1 MDSIESITG
10 KLIAKYDSLE
20 FKSIKNVFTGNSVLY
35 GKLNPYLRKYYK
47 PNFTGVCSSEF
58 WVLNPI
64 KITQSFLYHFVTTD
78 NFNIQTNKTCGT
90 SMPRADWDVIKGSNI
105 YYPTN
110 EEQVKIGSFLDMI
123 DSKIRIVDSKISTLK
138 KYKKGMINQLL
149 NNIKFSNRELLSN
162 LCKITTGKLDANA
175 MNQNGKYKFF
185 TCSREDYLID
195 TYAFDCEALLIS
207 GNGEVGLTKYY
218 KGKFNAYQRTYV
230 LYDFEKSAKFIKTCV
245 DVQIDTVIRRE
256 TNKGAM
262 PYIRLSTFNKIL
274 IPLVSKKDEINI
286 ENTIDIIDKKIE
298 FHENTLR
305 TLQMI
310 KKQLLNSMFI

>member
-1 MDSIESITG
+1 MSEIKEKNEPLNKNNKVPKLRFKEFTNEWKKTTFETSVSLSKEKYNPSKNTKSEIDLEMDSIESITG

-138 KYKKGMINQLL
+138 KYKK
-149 NNIKFSNRELLSN
+149 
-162 LCKITTGKLDANA
+162 
-175 MNQNGKYKFF
+175 
-185 TCSREDYLID
+185 
-195 TYAFDCEALLIS
+195 
-207 GNGEVGLTKYY
+207 
-218 KGKFNAYQRTYV
+218 
-230 LYDFEKSAKFIKTCV
+230 
-245 DVQIDTVIRRE
+245 
-256 TNKGAM
+256 
-262 PYIRLSTFNKIL
+262 
-274 IPLVSKKDEINI
+274 KD
-286 ENTIDIIDKKIE
+286 
-298 FHENTLR
+298 
-305 TLQMI
+305 
-310 KKQLLNSMFI
+310 